1 MFQAVERAIVAE
13 GMCAADAASFVSVC
27 PHVSGCR
34 GRHGWCSLM
43 LRMGRDV
50 CQVLVDERLLA
61 FECLPLATL
70 ERALDDGRLPSKYL
84 SLGLLRLA
92 TGLRKE
98 LTQTKAQLQSAQHR
112 LLQPYECCD
121 PHERIGE
128 RIAVLRGSDY
138 HQGIVL
144 GFRAPDHRIA
154 FDGDVNGA
162 TLVDLRQVQYRGPA
176 AAPATGRG
184 IGLTPCCVVSPV
196 SHRLHTYACEPTT
209 RQACVVPTM
218 RACPTAQ
225 RSRATSTIAALE
237 IAARLAGFRAWL
249 MRTVQATTGMR
260 HWETWVGWSCDVFP
274 APLQHKPEAQH

>member
-13 GMCAADAASFVSVC
+13 GMCAADAASYVSVC
-27 PHVSGCR
+27 PRVSGCR

-43 LRMGRDV
+43 LRMGRGV

-162 TLVDLRQVQYRGPA
+162 TLVDLRQVQC
-176 AAPATGRG
+176 
-184 IGLTPCCVVSPV
+184 TPEPGCCAC
-196 SHRLHTYACEPTT
+196 HRAWDWPNTLLCCFA
-209 RQACVVPTM
+209 RVPTDYT
-218 RACPTAQ
+218 RVLAGQ
-225 RSRATSTIAALE
+225 
-237 IAARLAGFRAWL
+237 RLAKHAWYQ
-249 MRTVQATTGMR
+249 RRGHVQPR
-260 HWETWVGWSCDVFP
+260 RDRE
-274 APLQHKPEAQH
+274 LRRR

>member
-184 IGLTPCCVVSPV
+184 IGLTPCCVMSPV
-196 SHRLHTYACEPTT
+196 SPQTT
-209 RQACVVPTM
+209 HVCLRANDSPSM
-218 RACPTAQ
+218 RGTNDEGM
-225 RSRATSTIAALE
+225 SNRAE
-237 IAARLAGFRAWL
+237 IASYADDSS
-249 MRTVQATTGMR
+249 TGDSSEVGGLPSVVDEDGSS
-260 HWETWVGWSCDVFP
+260 HDGDETLGDVGWVE
-274 APLQHKPEAQH
+274 L